1 MYIPLT
7 SIFMYLLL
15 TIVDF
20 FLHLLSTPHDR
31 YSSDLST
38 ITTIREGDK
47 RSEEGGEE
55 KRSILGREKLIA
67 IN

>member
-15 TIVDF
+15 TIVDS
-20 FLHLLSTPHDR
+20 FLHLLSTPHER
-31 YSSDLST
+31 CSSDLST

-47 RSEEGGEE
+47 RSEEGG
-55 KRSILGREKLIA
+55 
-67 IN
+67 